1 MKKILTATIL
11 VSIGV
16 LIGRQAATWSQ
27 SQAMVRAMARPAA
40 QNPGESKAPAAE
52 GYILERD
59 AEVAKAGPAPHNGP
73 GRSTGYSFFEKAAGF
88 KQVFRKRALHPGAAI
103 GYHLQKEDEVYYIL
117 GGEGVMRM
125 NGKEFPV
132 KPGDAILTRPGSSHG
147 LKQTGKDDL
156 TLIIVYER

>member
-1 MKKILTATIL
+1 MKKSLTATIL
-11 VSIGV
+11 V
-16 LIGRQAATWSQ
+16 LIGLLIGWQAATWSQ
-27 SQAMVRAMARPAA
+27 SHAMARAVARSAA
-40 QNPGESKAPAAE
+40 QNSGELKAPAAE

-59 AEVAKAGPAPHNGP
+59 AEVAKTGPAPHSGP
-73 GRSTGYSFFEKAAGF
+73 GSSTGYSFFEKAAGF
-88 KQVFRKRALHPGAAI
+88 KQVFRKRVLHPGAAI

-117 GGEGVMRM
+117 SGEGVMQM
-125 NGKEFPV
+125 NSKEFPV